1 MPQAASTRL
10 IFGLLAVN
18 LASTGLSK
26 IFNRRFQFLRLAA
39 EPAYIGLPASS
50 RGAAP
55 DFETGPVC
63 FLTLCRQLVA
73 MLVTLLAN
81 IFFPKYSIFC
91 PSYAIIYLPQFT
103 YMRREEVGYLLKGI
117 VTLLGTVIANI
128 ISYYICKWLDGDK

>member
-1 MPQAASTRL
+1 MLCASTRL

-18 LASTGLSK
+18 PASTGLSK

-39 EPAYIGLPASS
+39 ELAYFGLPASS

-63 FLTLCRQLVA
+63 FLTLCRRLVA

-81 IFFPKYSIFC
+81 IFF
-91 PSYAIIYLPQFT
+91 Q
-103 YMRREEVGYLLKGI
+103 
-117 VTLLGTVIANI
+117 NI
-128 ISYYICKWLDGDK
+128 PYFAQAML